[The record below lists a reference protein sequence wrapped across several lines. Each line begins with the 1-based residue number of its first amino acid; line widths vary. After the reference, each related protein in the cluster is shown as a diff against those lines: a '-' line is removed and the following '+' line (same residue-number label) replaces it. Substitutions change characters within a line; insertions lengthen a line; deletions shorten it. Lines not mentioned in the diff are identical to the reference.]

1 MRKLTL
7 AVALALAAMAAD
19 AATVPRSSLPGAANA
34 TPSVNGSVGAPI
46 TNSVPTATTT
56 GTGTTTGNTTTTT
69 TTPTTTTTSPAATAS
84 NGANLNRAL
93 SATVT
98 NSGSLGSVIPG
109 NNTGLA
115 STLANGAS
123 LSSPTGTATGSAVTG
138 TDNGPF
144 TNGGVGGIVTIDN
157 GGGPAVNGVNA
168 NGEIVGGT
176 FAQAQAPAQQ
186 QFILQQQSALT
197 PELTALERR
206 ELRKRNNVAANK
218 QLLNSVAPRTNVDRT
233 WQMPDDPPSPALT
246 TSPLR

>member
-34 TPSVNGSVGAPI
+34 TSSANGSLSGAPI
-46 TNSVPTATTT
+46 TNSVPTAATG

-69 TTPTTTTTSPAATAS
+69 TTTTPSPAATAT
-84 NGANLNRAL
+84 NGASLNRAL

-98 NSGSLGSVIPG
+98 NSGSLGSAIPG
-109 NNTGLA
+109 NSNNGLA

-123 LSSPTGTATGSAVTG
+123 LSSPTGTATTGSIGNG
-138 TDNGPF
+138 TNNGPF

-157 GGGPAVNGVNA
+157 GGGSAVNGVNA

-176 FAQAQAPAQQ
+176 FAQAPAQQ
-186 QFILQQQSALT
+186 QLIVQQQSALT

-206 ELRKRNNVAANK
+206 ELRKRNNVPANK

-233 WQMPDDPPSPALT
+233 WQMPDDPPSPALS